1 MFSWESAKH
10 FFVAHS
16 SAPESTWLDVRLKK
30 WRSAITGLVDDEIK
44 NLLGVMAFN
53 GIFYRVK
60 NGIYCITNQLDN
72 DIY

>member
-30 WRSAITGLVDDEIK
+30 WRSAITGWLTMK
-44 NLLGVMAFN
+44 
-53 GIFYRVK
+53 
-60 NGIYCITNQLDN
+60 
-72 DIY
+72 

>member
-30 WRSAITGLVDDEIK
+30 WQCDHRLVDDEIK

-60 NGIYCITNQLDN
+60 NGICCITNQLDN